1 MSRKTPLP
9 SFDPHLSLGTD
20 YILIGTGIGAA
31 TIALAYLLLF

>member
-1 MSRKTPLP
+1 MSRKSPLP

-31 TIALAYLLLF
+31 AIALVYLLLF

>member
-20 YILIGTGIGAA
+20 YVLIGTGIGAA
-31 TIALAYLLLF
+31 AIALVYLLLF